1 MLDNLIS
8 YIRHKG
14 IVIGG
19 IDKCA
24 ILFLFA

>member
-8 YIRHKG
+8 YIGHKG
-14 IVIGG
+14 IVFGS